1 MLLDTAVGG
10 AELFSREKNLLLNE
24 TEELR
29 LQARE
34 SQKALLQHIAE
45 HGC

>member
-1 MLLDTAVGG
+1 MGG
-10 AELFSREKNLLLNE
+10 REYPNVYDK

-34 SQKALLQHIAE
+34 SREALLQHIAE